1 MYSIVRPLQ
10 IEFHIRLWC
19 RFFAKRRGQKLIE
32 FLLGMSL
39 ILKIVVKLSV
49 EILIPERVVNSM
61 TKQKLIWILNILGSK
76 EGKMEMKL

>member
-49 EILIPERVVNSM
+49 EMLIPESVVDLRP
-61 TKQKLIWILNILGSK
+61 KQKLLWIWNILGSK
-76 EGKMEMKL
+76 EGKIETK

>member
-49 EILIPERVVNSM
+49 EMLIPESVVDLM
-61 TKQKLIWILNILGSK
+61 LKQKMIWILNMLWSK
-76 EGKMEMKL
+76 EGKMKIR